1 MDMQRRTG
9 VQVDRD
15 GSEGDGMTT
24 AAKPSTLAQ
33 AFVAFQAEA
42 PHIKLDGKNP
52 HFNSKF
58 ATLAGI
64 MDAVRPVLAK
74 ARPRRRAASVLRR
87 HRREPA
93 PRTPHRPSSH
103 ASGEREEDVMLLAI
117 DRPGPQAQGSA
128 LTYARRYAV
137 LAILGLVGDE
147 DDDAEGA
154 EKEAA
159 KFEAPKGVNGGT
171 ITPEQKKH
179 LETLTKTLLDGGHI
193 TKDQLESASKGAKPA
208 ELLARLERYAS
219 DGRRGLTAAATSV
232 SLPDQGER
240 VTLPSGHSLF
250 YFDDTH
256 SYWRINDQGS
266 RGRRL
271 TGVTTVCKTLDHDPS
286 RLLKW
291 AAETQCIGVVE
302 LAKAYGDRTDW
313 LCSQEVLLEEL
324 RRHALTFEDV
334 KDQGGEA
341 RDECAPGRVRGACH
355 RTGAARLSG
364 A

>member
-1 MDMQRRTG
+1 
-9 VQVDRD
+9 
-15 GSEGDGMTT
+15 MTT

-33 AFVAFQAEA
+33 ALVAFQAEA

-74 ARPRRRAASVLRR
+74 HGLVVAQHPSCAGTAENPLPALRTVLL
-87 HRREPA
+87 
-93 PRTPHRPSSH
+93 H
-103 ASGEREEDVMLLAI
+103 ASGEREEDVMLLAV

-147 DDDAEGA
+147 DDDAESA
-154 EKEAA
+154 EKDAA

-219 DGRRGLTAAATSV
+219 
-232 SLPDQGER
+232 
-240 VTLPSGHSLF
+240 
-250 YFDDTH
+250 
-256 SYWRINDQGS
+256 
-266 RGRRL
+266 
-271 TGVTTVCKTLDHDPS
+271 TV
-286 RLLKW
+286 
-291 AAETQCIGVVE
+291 
-302 LAKAYGDRTDW
+302 
-313 LCSQEVLLEEL
+313 
-324 RRHALTFEDV
+324 
-334 KDQGGEA
+334 
-341 RDECAPGRVRGACH
+341 
-355 RTGAARLSG
+355 GAA
-364 A
+364 